1 MAVRTPSRHQQDG
14 GTVVLN
20 LFQRRQQPDLFCAVP
35 TNQYVPMFLSDGTWT
50 YVSSLDPEQPR
61 PKGFCPLQAREYC
74 RADGYYVFY
83 TSDGRS
89 NAEREAS

>member
-1 MAVRTPSRHQQDG
+1 MAVQIHSRHLLDG

-20 LFQRRQQPDLFCAVP
+20 LFQRRKQPDLFCAVP

-50 YVSSLDPEQPR
+50 YVSTLDPEQPR

-74 RADGYYVFY
+74 RSDGYYVFY
-83 TSDGRS
+83 TPQDGPNAMRS
-89 NAEREAS
+89 IS